1 MVTFAAPTAL
11 ALPRKSADCVKGR
24 LVLSLS
30 FTAAISVISPRLA
43 HTLRQCFELDT
54 AFVGNRR
61 VANRSWKSAHALSAA
76 KVRQTMGSHASL
88 EMNERRS
95 RSQSLVISVA
105 PQLCD
110 KRPNRRR

>member
-1 MVTFAAPTAL
+1 M
-11 ALPRKSADCVKGR
+11 
-24 LVLSLS
+24 
-30 FTAAISVISPRLA
+30 SVISPRFA

-54 AFVGNRR
+54 AYVGNRR

-95 RSQSLVISVA
+95 RKSRAGHIPTQLSALHRAMFLSQPKLAVRAKHTSTELGFVGSA
-105 PQLCD
+105 PASPPIL
-110 KRPNRRR
+110 